1 MQTILL
7 QPRLSLLQLFPDK
20 AFNSNGYQ
28 KEDALILS
36 EDSKADSIPNLEINN
51 YDVKCSHGSSIG
63 HIDKDKLFYLMS
75 RGISKEDS
83 VKLVV
88 DGFLGEIIDYVSNEE
103 LREELKI
110 KVIEKIK

>member
-1 MQTILL
+1 
-7 QPRLSLLQLFPDK
+7 
-20 AFNSNGYQ
+20 
-28 KEDALILS
+28 
-36 EDSKADSIPNLEINN
+36 
-51 YDVKCSHGSSIG
+51 
-63 HIDKDKLFYLMS
+63 MS